1 MMNNTSI
8 SSQNTYL
15 EPVPNTRGGNDYTYN
30 LGDGNKEIVLTD
42 RSHNNTLILGAGITP
57 EMLHFEVIR
66 DGFLPQTKITI
77 KGANPNDSLIINENL
92 NSKFSDFNSLKN
104 IEVGGVSLSMRDIH
118 AALFQQQQPVF
129 PKIPTE
135 TTNLATETLDC
146 GDNTLTL
153 NVQPVATDD
162 AIIFPL
168 ATNLATETL
177 DNGDN
182 ILTFNKGDGHKFI
195 NFNEFN
201 RWGGENTLVFGEGI
215 TEDMLTYIE
224 GDNFNQYEIRIN
236 GSKSGDRVTVLNI
249 QSWAIVPMLNSIA
262 VDGHS
267 MTVSELRIKTKDI
280 IIQEA
285 LFSDTPQKA
294 TNLATETLDNDDN
307 ILTFNKGDGHKFINF
322 NEFNHWGGENTLVF
336 GEGITEDMLTYIDG
350 DSFDKYEIRING
362 GETGDRITI
371 SDISTRIIGPR
382 LDYIE
387 VEGIL
392 ITVGDIPKTEK
403 VAIKRENI
411 KPESLYSLEITP
423 VNPDAIASFG
433 AENELQPTSCHCNP
447 AIIVRPLG
455 HGIIAAA

>member
-1 MMNNTSI
+1 MMRNSPI

-30 LGDGNKEIVLTD
+30 LGNGNKEIVLPD

-77 KGANPNDSLIINENL
+77 KGANPNNSLIINENL
-92 NSKFSDFNSLKN
+92 NSKFSGFNSLKN

-135 TTNLATETLDC
+135 TTNQATETLDS

-153 NVQPVATDD
+153 NVHPVATDD
-162 AIIFPL
+162 AITFPQ

-177 DNGDN
+177 DNDDN
-182 ILTFNKGDGHKFI
+182 ILIFNKGDGHKFI

-201 RWGGENTLVFGEGI
+201 RFGGENTLVFGEGI
-215 TEDMLTYIE
+215 TEDMLTYYSKGE
-224 GDNFNQYEIRIN
+224 NFNQ
-236 GSKSGDRVTVLNI
+236 
-249 QSWAIVPMLNSIA
+249 
-262 VDGHS
+262 
-267 MTVSELRIKTKDI
+267 
-280 IIQEA
+280 
-285 LFSDTPQKA
+285 
-294 TNLATETLDNDDN
+294 
-307 ILTFNKGDGHKFINF
+307 
-322 NEFNHWGGENTLVF
+322 
-336 GEGITEDMLTYIDG
+336 
-350 DSFDKYEIRING
+350 YEIRING

-371 SDISTRIIGPR
+371 SDISTQKIGPT

-447 AIIVRPLG
+447 AITVRPLG

>member
-1 MMNNTSI
+1 MMKNTSI

-15 EPVPNTRGGNDYTYN
+15 DAIPNTSGGNDYTYN
-30 LGDGNKEIVLTD
+30 LGDGNKELKLSRGSRD
-42 RSHNNTLILGAGITP
+42 NTLILGAGITP

-66 DGFLPQTKITI
+66 GGFIPQTKITI
-77 KGANPNDSLIINENL
+77 KGANPSNSLIINENL
-92 NSKFSDFNSLKN
+92 NSKFSGFNSLKN

-135 TTNLATETLDC
+135 ATNQATETLDS

-162 AIIFPL
+162 AITFPQ

-195 NFNEFN
+195 DFTKFD
-201 RWGGENTLVFGEGI
+201 RFGGENTL
-215 TEDMLTYIE
+215 
-224 GDNFNQYEIRIN
+224 
-236 GSKSGDRVTVLNI
+236 S
-249 QSWAIVPMLNSIA
+249 
-262 VDGHS
+262 
-267 MTVSELRIKTKDI
+267 
-280 IIQEA
+280 
-285 LFSDTPQKA
+285 
-294 TNLATETLDNDDN
+294 
-307 ILTFNKGDGHKFINF
+307 
-322 NEFNHWGGENTLVF
+322 F

-371 SDISTRIIGPR
+371 SDFSARIFGPR

-392 ITVGDIPKTEK
+392 ITVGDISKTEK

-411 KPESLYSLEITP
+411 KPESLCSLEITP
-423 VNPDAIASFG
+423 VTPDAIASFG

-447 AIIVRPLG
+447 VITVRPLG